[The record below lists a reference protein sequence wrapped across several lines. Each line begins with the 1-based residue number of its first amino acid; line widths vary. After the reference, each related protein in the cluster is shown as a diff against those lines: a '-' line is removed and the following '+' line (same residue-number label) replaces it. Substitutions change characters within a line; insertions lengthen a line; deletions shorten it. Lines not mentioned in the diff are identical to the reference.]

1 MVSCVPAIS
10 ISAVKSALSGDRESR
25 SLIFE
30 TRSRKYMEEGNKIEL
45 KKVASY
51 FGLLSLAIASNLKP
65 GHIQA
70 TVLCDSEL
78 RPRRVELRLPHH
90 AGPKTKKVEGGV
102 YDPKTERVTIETFG
116 GSAEVQLHF

>member
-1 MVSCVPAIS
+1 MVSCIPAIS
-10 ISAVKSALSGDRESR
+10 ISAVKSGLSDDRESR

-30 TRSRKYMEEGNKIEL
+30 TRSRKYMEDGNKIEL

-78 RPRRVELRLPHH
+78 VEWSCVYRITLAQRQKRSKAVSTTPRPR
-90 AGPKTKKVEGGV
+90 G
-102 YDPKTERVTIETFG
+102 
-116 GSAEVQLHF
+116 